1 MNVKKCYNNIY
12 KVVIFDWGEYMGG
25 ECNCN
30 EVIDIINILNK
41 HNAGS
46 KLSLEYIMTCLN
58 RYEKIAKELAG
69 DEDDI
74 RDWIIIGDVLYN
86 ISNYY
91 LGYKSKYDKDKCIM
105 DSIFKDLY
113 ILEVYL
119 DKIKVGRDL
128 NKKLIKK
135 FISNLKIF
143 NKEEVLLKR
152 ININRFYYDNIK
164 NNDEIKKI
172 LDKYLKYKII
182 DEEIEIHKKEF
193 YLFIEMWKDNK
204 IKSLL
209 KYDTELYFRLIRI
222 FKKLDYLKDEEVTKE
237 NLKRQ
242 ISIIDKELYPLLDEY
257 TNSK

>member
-1 MNVKKCYNNIY
+1 
-12 KVVIFDWGEYMGG
+12 MGG
-25 ECNCN
+25 EYNCN

-58 RYEKIAKELAG
+58 RYEKVAKELSN
-69 DEDDI
+69 DDNDI

-91 LGYKSKYDKDKCIM
+91 LGYKSKYDKDRYIM

-113 ILEVYL
+113 ILEEYL
-119 DKIKVGRDL
+119 DKIKVGKDL

-152 ININRFYYDNIK
+152 ININRFYHENIK
-164 NNDEIKKI
+164 NNYEIKRI
-172 LDKYLKYKII
+172 LDKYLRYKII

-193 YLFIEMWKDNK
+193 YLFIEIWKDSK
-204 IKSLL
+204 IKSVL

-222 FKKLDYLKDEEVTKE
+222 FEKLDYLKEEEVTKE